1 MSVIYALRSL
11 LFYLGY
17 ALIMILVPLIALPL
31 KPLLPYAQLNRV
43 ILSACHLSVW
53 WARVTCGIR
62 YEVIGREHLP
72 SQPCVILAKH
82 QSAWE
87 TLFLQTLFEPAASV
101 LKRELLRI
109 PFFGWGL
116 AMTEPIAI
124 DRSQRSQALKEVIRQ
139 GGDRLGRGRHVLIF
153 PEGTRTL
160 PGEQRE
166 YSAGG
171 AMLAVKAGVPVL
183 PVALNSGLYW
193 PRGTLIKRPGVIRI
207 VIGAPIPTSQRS
219 AKEVNALARDWI
231 EAEMVRLLPPSD
243 QGSGAGQ
250 ASSA

>member
-1 MSVIYALRSL
+1 MFAIYALRSL

-17 ALIMILVPLIALPL
+17 ALIMIVVPLIALPL
-31 KPLLPYAQLNRV
+31 KPLLPYERVNRI
-43 ILSACHLSVW
+43 ILSACHLSMW

-62 YEVIGREHLP
+62 YEVIGREHIP
-72 SQPCVILAKH
+72 ATPCVILAKH

-87 TLFLQTLFEPAASV
+87 TLFLQTLFEPTASV
-101 LKRELLRI
+101 VKRELLRI
-109 PFFGWGL
+109 PLFGWGL
-116 AMTEPIAI
+116 ALTQPIAI

-139 GGDRLGRGRHVLIF
+139 GMDRLARGRYVLIF

-193 PRGTLIKRPGVIRI
+193 PRGTLIKRPGVILV
-207 VIGAPIPTSQRS
+207 VIGAPIATAQQS
-219 AKEVNALARDWI
+219 AKTVNVLARDWI
-231 EAEMVRLLPPSD
+231 EAEMVRLLPHSD
-243 QGSGAGQ
+243 LSTE
-250 ASSA
+250 ASRDTSA